1 MKKIFA
7 VPAAALTAMAL
18 VPTAV
23 SFATENEAAETVDVN
38 YTIVPGEVDLTG
50 WYYRDWVNG
59 NFVKMDGASF
69 TIKNVALSGIG
80 AGSFGL
86 NLAYAGGEE
95 PASDWANVTH
105 QTADVKFTVDG
116 AKSGDKINVTVTIG
130 EAGEGLG
137 GKVSYAVTTEAKVAP
152 ASTDTNNSTTT
163 PGGDTNTD
171 TGVEG
176 VAAVLGVAA
185 VAAGAMIVAKK
196 RK

>member
-1 MKKIFA
+1 MKKIYA
-7 VPAAALTAMAL
+7 VSAAALTAMAL

-23 SFATENEAAETVDVN
+23 SFATENEAAETVDVT
-38 YTIVPGEVDLTG
+38 YTVVPGDVDLNG
-50 WYYRDWVNG
+50 WYYRDWATGEFN
-59 NFVKMDGASF
+59 KMNGASF
-69 TIKNVALSGIG
+69 TIKDVAVSGL
-80 AGSFGL
+80 ATFGL
-86 NLAYAGGEE
+86 NLAYAGGDE
-95 PASDWANVTH
+95 PTADWSNVTH

-152 ASTDTNNSTTT
+152 ASTTPATTT
-163 PGGDTNTD
+163 PGGENNTD

-176 VAAVLGVAA
+176 VAAVIGVAA
-185 VAAGAMIVAKK
+185 VAAGAMVVAKK